1 MIKMKTKIVT
11 MYLTVVLLCIS
22 SLAQTQA
29 EMNQGSCSKYKDAD
43 AEMNK
48 LYKQI
53 LNEYK
58 SKPIF
63 IQKLKAAQ
71 RAWLRF
77 RDAQLDSLYPAP
89 NKATEYGSVYSMC
102 RCMVLEELT
111 NQRKEQLQRWISGVE
126 EGDVCS
132 GSIRI
137 RR

>member
-11 MYLTVVLLCIS
+11 MSFTVVLLCIT

-48 LYKQI
+48 MYKRI

-63 IQKLKAAQ
+63 IKKLKAAQ

-77 RDAQLDSLYPAP
+77 RDAHLDSLYPAQ
-89 NKATEYGSVYSMC
+89 NATEYGSVYPMC

-111 NQRKEQLQRWISGVE
+111 NQRKEQLLKWITGVE

-132 GSIRI
+132 GSIKI
-137 RR
+137 R